1 MTSNDTL
8 LANVSES
15 GAPPRD
21 RVKDSKSLHEIY
33 KKLKD
38 ADDKSSRNRAE
49 IQAMF
54 DGVPPYNDADLVA
67 SGQAYRCNVN
77 FDEASTILES
87 ATAGYIDL
95 IHSVEHLVS
104 LKTEYGDSKTRTEY
118 NHILADELTRAI
130 RSWPQFHFN
139 YQLLVQNF
147 VAHGVGIAYWEDDID
162 WRWRVSMFGDFL
174 IPRKT
179 LACEDEIEIAVCVR
193 SYQAHQLYKF
203 IEDPEVA
210 TDMGWNV
217 EEVRKALVKATNGS
231 SSTSSF
237 TDWEALQREFKN
249 NDLFTGTAGASEI
262 KVIHAWVKE
271 FDGSVSYYMTL
282 ENNEAETFLCV
293 KKGLYRHVNSAFVF
307 FPFGIGTNGYYHSI
321 RGLGY
326 KIFPQIQLSNRL
338 RCQMADGAMLSSTLL
353 LQPSDEQALE
363 DLNFTY
369 YGPYSVLAPGTVNVV
384 ERAMPDVSK
393 SAMPFLNDMVS
404 QMQYKTGVY
413 EGAKS
418 GINDNREKTKFE
430 TQAIL
435 SGQSRLSL
443 AALNLFYEPWGRVL
457 KETVRRFVSGC
468 YVEGEPGSREI
479 LEFKERCMM
488 RGVPVEAIMAIDI
501 DSVRPVRA
509 IGSGSEAQ
517 RLLATDELT
526 QLMPGF
532 DEYGRKAAIRDRV
545 AARFGY
551 DLADRYAPPPDAEA
565 RPVIDVKVAMLE
577 NNEMRTG
584 GQIEILP
591 NENHLEHARI
601 HLGALG
607 EVAGGVEEGAVPVEQ
622 VVDFMVNL
630 FGHTTQHVE
639 YVSQDVTIPEEGAM
653 LRQQLQQFGEIVNNS
668 VKHVQRLRE
677 QQQAEGEEM
686 APQKAAA
693 PQSDDFAVKLQQKLQ
708 EHQVKLQMMQEVHR
722 TKLNLR
728 VAELRQKMALRDAE
742 TANKI
747 TMGR

>member
-1 MTSNDTL
+1 MNSVTGDTL
-8 LANVSES
+8 LQNVSES

-21 RVKDSKSLHEIY
+21 RIKDSKSLHEIY

-49 IQAMF
+49 VQAMF
-54 DGVPPYNDADLVA
+54 DGVPPYSDADLMS

-77 FDEASTILES
+77 FDEASSILES

-95 IHSVEHLVS
+95 IHSVEHLLS
-104 LKTEYGDSKTRTEY
+104 LKTEYGDSKQRAEY

-139 YQLLVQNF
+139 YQLLVQHF

-174 IPRKT
+174 VPRKT
-179 LACEDEIEIAVCVR
+179 LACEDEIEVAICVR
-193 SYQAHQLYKF
+193 SYQTHQLYHF
-203 IEDPEVA
+203 IEDPETA
-210 TDMGWNV
+210 TEMGWNLD
-217 EEVRKALVKATNGS
+217 EVRKALINATNGS
-231 SSTSSF
+231 SSTSTF
-237 TDWEALQREFKN
+237 NDWESLQREFKN
-249 NDLFTGTAGASEI
+249 NDLFAGTAGASEV
-262 KVIHAWVKE
+262 KVLHAWVKE
-271 FDGSVSYYMTL
+271 FDGTVSYYMTL
-282 ENNEAETFLCV
+282 ENNEAVKFLCV
-293 KKGLYRHVNSAFVF
+293 KKNLYRHVNSAFVF

-353 LQPSDEQALE
+353 LQPSDEQSLE

-384 ERAMPDVSK
+384 ERAMPDVSRT
-393 SAMPFLNDMVS
+393 AMPFLQDLVS
-404 QMQYKTGVY
+404 QMQVKTGVY

-418 GINDNREKTKFE
+418 AINSSREKTRLE

-435 SGQSRLSL
+435 SGQARLSL
-443 AALNLFYEPWGRVL
+443 SALNLFYEPWGRVL
-457 KETVRRFVSGC
+457 KETVRRFVCGC
-468 YVEGEPGSREI
+468 YVKGEAGSREI
-479 LEFKERCMM
+479 LEFKARCAM
-488 RGVPVEAIMAIDI
+488 RGVPPEAIAAIDL
-501 DSVRPVRA
+501 DSVRPIRA
-509 IGSGSEAQ
+509 IGSGSEAA

-551 DLADRYAPPPDAEA
+551 DMADRYAPSPDAES

-577 NNEMRTG
+577 NNEMRSG
-584 GQIEILP
+584 SDIAILP
-591 NENHLEHARI
+591 NENHLEHARV
-601 HLGALG
+601 HLASLTEVAQGIEQGAL
-607 EVAGGVEEGAVPVEQ
+607 AAEQ
-622 VVDFMVNL
+622 VVDYLVRL

-639 YVSQDVTIPEEGAM
+639 YVSMDTTIPEEGAM
-653 LRQQLQQFGEIVNNS
+653 LRQTLQQFGEIVNNS
-668 VKHVQRLRE
+668 VKQVQRLRE
-677 QQQAEGEEM
+677 QQATAGANPEQANETF
-686 APQKAAA
+686 A
-693 PQSDDFAVKLQQKLQ
+693 SDLQQKLQ
-708 EHQVKLQMMQEVHR
+708 EHQIKLQMMQEVHSA
-722 TKLNLR
+722 KLNMR
-728 VAELRQKMALRDAE
+728 AAEVRQKMALRDAE
-742 TANKI
+742 VASKI
-747 TMGR
+747 SQPRI

>member
-1 MTSNDTL
+1 MTTNDTL
-8 LANVSES
+8 LENITES

-21 RVKDSKSLHEIY
+21 RIKDSKSLHEIY

-38 ADDKSSRNRAE
+38 SDDKSARNRAE

-54 DGVPPYNDADLVA
+54 DGVPPYNDSDLVA

-77 FDEASTILES
+77 FDEASSILES

-95 IHSVEHLVS
+95 IHSVEHLLT
-104 LKTEYGDSKTRTEY
+104 LKTEYGDSKTRAEY
-118 NHILADELTRAI
+118 NDIMAQELTRAI

-179 LACEDEIEIAVCVR
+179 LACEDEIEVAICVR
-193 SYQAHQLYKF
+193 SYQVHQLYRF

-210 TDMGWNV
+210 AEMGWNV
-217 EEVRKALVKATNGS
+217 NEVRKAIVKATNGS
-231 SSTSSF
+231 TSTF
-237 TDWEALQREFKN
+237 TDWEEIQREFKN
-249 NDLFTGTAGASEI
+249 NDLFTGTAGASEV
-262 KVIHAWVKE
+262 KVLHAWVKE
-271 FDGSVSYYMTL
+271 FDGTVSYYMTL
-282 ENNEAETFLCV
+282 ENNEAEQFLCV
-293 KKGLYRHVNSAFVF
+293 KRSLYRHVNSAFVF

-393 SAMPFLNDMVS
+393 SAMPFLNDLVA
-404 QMQYKTGVY
+404 QMQVKTGVY

-457 KETVRRFVSGC
+457 KETVRRFVCGC
-468 YVEGEPGSREI
+468 YVDGEPGSREI
-479 LEFKERCMM
+479 LEFKERCSM
-488 RGVPVEAIMAIDI
+488 RGVPVEAIAMIDI

-509 IGSGSEAQ
+509 IGSGSEAA

-551 DLADRYAPPPDAEA
+551 DLADRYTPSPDAEA

-577 NNEMRTG
+577 NNEMRAG
-584 GQIEILP
+584 SNIEILP
-591 NENHLEHARI
+591 NENHLEHAKI
-601 HLGALG
+601 HLSVLG
-607 EVAGGVEEGAVPVEQ
+607 ETAAAVDSGEVPVEQ
-622 VVDFMVNL
+622 VIDFLVTL
-630 FGHTTQHVE
+630 FGHTTGHVE
-639 YVSQDVTIPEEGAM
+639 FVSMDTTIPEEGAA
-653 LRQQLQQFGEIVNNS
+653 LRQALQQFGEIVNNG
-668 VKHVQRLRE
+668 VKQVQRMRE
-677 QQQAEGEEM
+677 QAAESPQGAENVQAP
-686 APQKAAA
+686 A
-693 PQSDDFAVKLQQKLQ
+693 DDFAVQLQQKLQ
-708 EHQVKLQMMQEVHR
+708 EHQIKLQMMQEVHNA
-722 TKLNLR
+722 KLNMR
-728 VAELRQKMALRDAE
+728 AAEVRQKMALRDAE
-742 TANKI
+742 VASKI
-747 TMGR
+747 SQPRY